1 MRHPD
6 LFEFA
11 HTPSRRAVSSDPF
24 IDTTFDS
31 NFANDLARV
40 ESYNKHLYRPNTY
53 LHKWWARRC
62 GSTFRLIL
70 KHLVKDPEMLDYCA
84 WRTRGADNSRP
95 NDGWWDYHTR
105 GDPARSQRNRR
116 RHRSD
121 PRGPSTWFS
130 IECVT
135 PSPRRGLQLGHYHA
149 EVTYR
154 SVFPV
159 SLPAMRTHLRGL
171 LHALWTQGSL

>member
-40 ESYNKHLYRPNTY
+40 ESYNKHLRPNMPSQ
-53 LHKWWARRC
+53 WWARRC

-70 KHLVKDPEMLDYCA
+70 KHLVKD
-84 WRTRGADNSRP
+84 
-95 NDGWWDYHTR
+95 
-105 GDPARSQRNRR
+105 QRCWTNA
-116 RHRSD
+116 
-121 PRGPSTWFS
+121 PG
-130 IECVT
+130 
-135 PSPRRGLQLGHYHA
+135 GLEG
-149 EVTYR
+149 R
-154 SVFPV
+154 
-159 SLPAMRTHLRGL
+159 
-171 LHALWTQGSL
+171 